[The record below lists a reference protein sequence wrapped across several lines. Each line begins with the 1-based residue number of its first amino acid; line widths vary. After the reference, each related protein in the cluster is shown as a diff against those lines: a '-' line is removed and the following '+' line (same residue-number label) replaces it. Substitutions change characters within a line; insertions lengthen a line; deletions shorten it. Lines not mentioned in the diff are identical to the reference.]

1 MKNYESRIS
10 EISPSGKEKDAIY
23 SESSSVS
30 GGSLTKKPER
40 QAVTMTYEC
49 QKKSKMTTKKISDR
63 KNIRI
68 RMKQRLHT
76 ERKTRG

>member
-10 EISPSGKEKDAIY
+10 ERSLSGKEKDAIC

-30 GGSLTKKPER
+30 GRSLTKKLER

-49 QKKSKMTTKKISDR
+49 QKKSKMTNQ
-63 KNIRI
+63 KN
-68 RMKQRLHT
+68 
-76 ERKTRG
+76 

>member
-10 EISPSGKEKDAIY
+10 EISLSRKEKDAIR

-30 GGSLTKKPER
+30 CGSLTKKPEQ

-49 QKKSKMTTKKISDR
+49 QKKSKMTNQ
-63 KNIRI
+63 KN
-68 RMKQRLHT
+68 
-76 ERKTRG
+76 